1 MLANIERMS
10 EYLKEIEHKSQTKQ
24 MDMFDLGVPG
34 NSDGGLILIEAEPLS
49 FEDTIREERNTIGI
63 SISGDP
69 LDGLGIYI
77 EKKSLWLVHVK
88 EFLKLLEENIEEI
101 STWEEDISEND
112 FTAWEQEVLLD
123 APEEIREP
131 TKEKKE
137 KPIVQI
143 IWIVDTIRK
152 IQTKKWENMLIVWC
166 SSTWWKFTTIIFP
179 KNYNLLAYKIKIGEI
194 ILVKWKLNCK
204 IELKEI
210 SIEAEQIKS
219 STISNLRLAAQNE
232 GIFDYGTSTEWIDN
246 KEASQEGIK
255 NTSRVFEKI
264 QKKYSSTIENNSIT
278 IHLKKDTEKEILYE
292 IKSFLDTFPVWPYH
306 VFIDIQW
313 HIIDTK
319 KSIGDK

>member
-1 MLANIERMS
+1 M
-10 EYLKEIEHKSQTKQ
+10 
-24 MDMFDLGVPG
+24 
-34 NSDGGLILIEAEPLS
+34 
-49 FEDTIREERNTIGI
+49 
-63 SISGDP
+63 
-69 LDGLGIYI
+69 
-77 EKKSLWLVHVK
+77 WLVHVK

-179 KNYNLLAYKIKIGEI
+179 KNYNLLAHKIKIGEI